1 MWGLEHREL
10 TAASCRDAVVV
21 PHLAP
26 IAICFA
32 LPVDRGP
39 YSKDTEKRGRWLRAK
54 HRTAKDQHPAS
65 LFLLIDI

>member
-1 MWGLEHREL
+1 MLSMWGLEHREL

-39 YSKDTEKRGRWLRAK
+39 YSKDTEKRGDGSGQSTEQLRISIL
-54 HRTAKDQHPAS
+54 PAFS
-65 LFLLIDI
+65 Y